1 MAYLAGQNDALMRM
15 QQQQGSSVTV
25 VGPVKHPV
33 VPWSRN
39 MTLARALVQA
49 GYIGTAQPT
58 GITIRRG
65 DEEIHVDMDRFLEGE
80 DSLLREGDVVELQ
93 E

>member
-15 QQQQGSSVTV
+15 QQMQGSSITV
-25 VGPVKHPV
+25 VGQVQNPV

-49 GYIGTAQPT
+49 VYLGTTQPT

-65 DEEIHVDMDRFLEGE
+65 GEVIHVDMKRFIEGE
-80 DSLLREGDVVELQ
+80 DSMLQEGDVVELQ
-93 E
+93 Q